1 MTLYEALNSGKPFNK
16 PLLCEKG
23 RWAKSVMAL
32 LFPGVGSRSE
42 LVYVDMEGEVL
53 CGVDVTDLT
62 ATDFYLKEDKTV
74 LADITSIK
82 SAKPNSTV
90 KVRIKNRQGKTRI
103 LDIDKVS
110 LTDDNNL
117 LLEIELK

>member
-1 MTLYEALNSGKPFNK
+1 MTLYDALKSGKPFNK

-23 RWAKSVMAL
+23 RWVESVMAL
-32 LFPGVGSRSE
+32 IFPGVGSRSE
-42 LVYVDMEGEVL
+42 LVYMDTEGELL

-62 ATDFYLKEDKTV
+62 ATDFYLKGEETT

-82 SAKPNSTV
+82 KTSPDSV
-90 KVRIKNRQGKTRI
+90 IKVRIKNRQGKVRT
-103 LDIDKVS
+103 LDVDRVS
-110 LTDDNNL
+110 LTSDNNI